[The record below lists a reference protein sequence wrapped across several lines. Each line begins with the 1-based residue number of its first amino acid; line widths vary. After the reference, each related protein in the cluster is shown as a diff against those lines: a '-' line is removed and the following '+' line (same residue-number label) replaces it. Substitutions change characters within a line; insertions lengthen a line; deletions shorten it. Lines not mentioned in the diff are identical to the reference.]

1 MEREA
6 RRLIDKGWKS
16 RILKLMKKEGRD
28 TLTSSVI
35 EQAIDA
41 EDEVMCKVVKD
52 AQYYL
57 GLLAGNLVNALDPEV
72 IVVGGGVAERLGE
85 RFVAPI
91 REHAYKHFLVQR
103 DREKV
108 RIVAT
113 ELKDLAAPLGAAF
126 IARERVHGRLDSAP
140 GARHGTASWPVP
152 SA

>member
-1 MEREA
+1 
-6 RRLIDKGWKS
+6 
-16 RILKLMKKEGRD
+16 
-28 TLTSSVI
+28 
-35 EQAIDA
+35 
-41 EDEVMCKVVKD
+41 
-52 AQYYL
+52 
-57 GLLAGNLVNALDPEV
+57 
-72 IVVGGGVAERLGE
+72 RLGE

-126 IARERVHGRLDSAP
+126 LARERLHGRLDSAP